1 MNSSF
6 HPLSELFAQL
16 GLPDNEE
23 AIERFIE
30 THSPLPHNMLLSD
43 APFWRPAQAAFL
55 REAVAD
61 DGDWAEIADQFDTRL
76 R

>member
-1 MNSSF
+1 MNSNF

-30 THSPLPHNMLLSD
+30 THRPLPHNMLLSD

-61 DGDWAEIADQFDTRL
+61 DGDWAEIADQFDARL